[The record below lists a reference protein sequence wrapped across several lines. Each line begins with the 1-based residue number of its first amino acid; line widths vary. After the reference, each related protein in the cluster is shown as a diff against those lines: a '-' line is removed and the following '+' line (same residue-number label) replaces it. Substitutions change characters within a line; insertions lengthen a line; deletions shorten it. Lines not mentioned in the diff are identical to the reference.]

1 MLHDFLSHNSEEL
14 TKRCRDK
21 VRGRPGRNATEPQL
35 QNGVPMFLDQLI
47 RTLRVEQSSQPLESR
62 KISGPSGGGPTLS
75 EVSVT
80 AAQHGRELLS
90 LGFCVDQV
98 VHDYGDLCQSIT
110 DLAFERDVPFEV
122 DEFRTLNRCLD
133 NAIADAV
140 TEFSYQRD
148 SVVAGKH
155 AADVN
160 EKMGFFAHE
169 LRNLLNTSTLSFAA
183 AKAGNLALTGATGTV
198 LERSLTALR
207 MLIDRSLAEVRMDNQ
222 NDDVSNIFPVA
233 EFILEVKAA
242 GDLAAK
248 VRGCNFIV
256 SPTAPDLQIFGNRD
270 LLYSAVWNLLQNAFK
285 FTHRDTEVALNAYA
299 VADRIL
305 IDVKDHCGGLPAG
318 AAGDMFSAFT
328 QHGSDKSGL
337 GLGLSIAQQCVHAN
351 DGLLSVLDVPG
362 TGCVFTISIPRHQL
376 QADT

>member
-1 MLHDFLSHNSEEL
+1 MLHDFLSHNSDEI
-14 TKRCRDK
+14 TKRCRQK
-21 VRGRPGRNATEPQL
+21 VKEREGRNATEPQL
-35 QNGVPMFLDQLI
+35 LNGVPMFLDQLI
-47 RTLRVEQSSQPLESR
+47 RTLRLEQSSQPMEGL

-80 AAQHGRELLS
+80 AALHGRELLV
-90 LGFCVDQV
+90 LGFSVDQV
-98 VHDYGDLCQSIT
+98 VHDYGDLCQAIT

-133 NAIADAV
+133 NAIAEAV

-148 SVVAGKH
+148 SAVADKH
-155 AADVN
+155 AAEVN
-160 EKMGFFAHE
+160 ERMGHFAHE
-169 LRNLLNTSTLSFAA
+169 LRNHLHTSTLSFAA
-183 AKAGNLALTGATGTV
+183 AKVGNLSLTGATGAV

-207 MLIDRSLAEVRMDNQ
+207 VLIDQSLADVRLTKQ
-222 NDDVSNIFPVA
+222 GSVVSNVFAVA

-248 VRGCNFIV
+248 VRGCKFVV
-256 SPTAPDLQIFGNRD
+256 SATATDLLILGNRD

-285 FTHRDTEVALNAYA
+285 FTHQDTEVTLNAYA

-318 AAGDMFSAFT
+318 AADHMFSAFT
-328 QHGSDKSGL
+328 QHGNDKSGL
-337 GLGLSIAQQCVHAN
+337 GLGLSIAKQCVVAN
-351 DGLLSVLDVPG
+351 DGLLSVLNVPG
-362 TGCVFTISIPRHQL
+362 TGCIFTISVPRHAL
-376 QADT
+376 PADP